1 MTALSNPPTG
11 KGNVMTRNLYA
22 LGGIA
27 IAATVLLTACGG
39 SSNHGGLLGGAG
51 GAGAGANNT
60 DLPAAASSAL
70 AQLSKAAAGGGA
82 NDALG
87 GALSSLDVSKLCAA
101 VKSADI
107 AKLFKA
113 ATPKLAV
120 EPGECDWGA
129 GNITVDIDLKD
140 TSKQFYPGGA
150 FSGNEP
156 QLAGVGDEALWSQ
169 PIKGM
174 TVPFVTA
181 RKGNTDCSVT
191 PGLQVNQTSM
201 PYTGSDPFF
210 TIADADAQQYASEEG
225 QICNDIFSA
234 VG

>member
-1 MTALSNPPTG
+1 
-11 KGNVMTRNLYA
+11 MTRNLYA

-27 IAATVLLTACGG
+27 IAAAVLLTACGG

-51 GAGAGANNT
+51 GAGANNT

-70 AQLSKAAAGGGA
+70 AQLSKAAQAAGSGDTNGA
-82 NDALG
+82 NAALG

-107 AKLFKA
+107 QKLFKA

-120 EPGECDWGA
+120 EPGECDWG
-129 GNITVDIDLKD
+129 GGDITVDIDLKD

-169 PIKGM
+169 PVKGM
-174 TVPFVTA
+174 TVPFITA
-181 RKGNTDCSVT
+181 RKGNTDCSIS
-191 PGLQVNQTSM
+191 PGLQVDQTSM

-210 TIADADAQQYASEEG
+210 TIADADAQQYANEEG
-225 QICNDIFSA
+225 QICNDIFTA

>member
-1 MTALSNPPTG
+1 
-11 KGNVMTRNLYA
+11 MTRKLYT

-27 IAATVLLTACGG
+27 IAAAVFLTACGG
-39 SSNHGGLLGGAG
+39 SSNHSGGLLGGAG
-51 GAGAGANNT
+51 GGAGST

-70 AQLSKAAAGGGA
+70 AQLSKAAKAAKAAEAAGGGNSSAA

-101 VKSADI
+101 VKAADI
-107 AKLFKA
+107 QKLFKA
-113 ATPKLAV
+113 STPKLAV
-120 EPGECDWGA
+120 EPGECDWGG
-129 GNITVDIDLKD
+129 GNVTVDIDLKD

-150 FSGNEP
+150 FSGTEA
-156 QLAGVGDEALWSQ
+156 QLTGVGDEALWSQ

-174 TVPFVTA
+174 TVPFITA
-181 RKGNTDCSVT
+181 RKGSTDCSIS
-191 PGLQVNQTSM
+191 PGLDVDQTSM

-210 TIADADAQQYASEEG
+210 KIADADALQYATEEG
-225 QICNDIFSA
+225 QVCKDIFSA